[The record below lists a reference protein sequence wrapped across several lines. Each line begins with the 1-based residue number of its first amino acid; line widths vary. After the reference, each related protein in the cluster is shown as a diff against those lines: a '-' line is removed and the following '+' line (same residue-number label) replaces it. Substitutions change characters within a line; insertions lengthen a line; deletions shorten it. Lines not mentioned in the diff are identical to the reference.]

1 MSRIYT
7 SIEICA
13 GAGGQAIGLDQAGF
27 EHVALVEFEHLA
39 CQTLRFN
46 RPEWNIVEKDVRNFS
61 AAKYQGIDLFAGGV
75 PCPPFSIAGKQLG
88 KDDER
93 DLFPEALRLISEC
106 LPKAVMLENV
116 KGILSAK
123 FESYRGQIIAEL
135 NSLGYQCT
143 WKLINSS
150 DYGVSQLR
158 PRAILVAL
166 RKEYFNSFAWPEKNK
181 IPVPSVGE
189 LLFDQITSA
198 GWDASNLLNK
208 AYGIAPT
215 LVGGSKKHGGADLGP
230 TRAKQAWADMGICGK
245 GLADSPPSADF
256 TGMPR
261 LTLQMT
267 ALIQGFP
274 STWKFAGRKTPA
286 YRQVGNAFPPPVAKA
301 VGESIIS
308 ALRLYE
314 QKSAKRARV
323 ENEAA

>member
-1 MSRIYT
+1 MYT

-27 EHVALVEFEHLA
+27 EHVALVEYEPLA

-46 RPEWNIVEKDVRNFS
+46 KPEWNVIEKDVKNFS
-61 AAKYQGIDLFAGGV
+61 ATKYQGIDLFAGGV

-93 DLFPEALRLISEC
+93 DLFPEALRLIREC
-106 LPKAVMLENV
+106 SPKAVMLENV
-116 KGILSAK
+116 KGILSSK
-123 FESYRGQIIAEL
+123 FESYRNQIISEL
-135 NSLGYQCT
+135 NSLGYECT

-166 RKEYFNSFAWPEKNK
+166 KSEYFESFEWPEKNK
-181 IPVPSVGE
+181 VPVLPVGQ
-189 LLFDQITSA
+189 LLFEEISSF

-208 AYGIAPT
+208 ATGIAPT

-230 TRAKQAWADMGICGK
+230 TRAKQAWAQMGICGK
-245 GLADSPPSADF
+245 GLADSPPAADF
-256 TGMPR
+256 IGMPR

-274 STWKFAGRKTPA
+274 STWKFVGKKTPA

-301 VGESIIS
+301 IGNSIIN
-308 ALRLYE
+308 ALKLYE
-314 QKSAKRARV
+314 QKSAKRSRV

>member
-27 EHVALVEFEHLA
+27 EHLALVELENLA

-46 RPEWNIVEKDVRNFS
+46 KPQWNVIEKDVRNFS
-61 AAKYQGIDLFAGGV
+61 ATKYEGVDLFAGGV

-93 DLFPEALRLISEC
+93 DLFPEALRLVREC
-106 LPKAVMLENV
+106 SPKAVMLENV

-123 FESYRGQIIAEL
+123 FEGYRNQIIAEL

-166 RKEYFNSFAWPEKNK
+166 KKEYFDLFTWPEKNQLF
-181 IPVPSVGE
+181 VPSVGQ
-189 LLFDQITSA
+189 LLFEEITSL
-198 GWDASNLLNK
+198 GWDASNWVNK
-208 AYGIAPT
+208 AARIAPT

-230 TRAKQAWADMGICGK
+230 TRAKQAWAEMGICGK
-245 GLADSPPSADF
+245 GLADAPPAADF
-256 TGMPR
+256 TGLPR
-261 LTLQMT
+261 LTLKMT

-274 STWKFAGRKTPA
+274 SSWKFVGKKTPA

-301 VGESIIS
+301 VGESIIR
-308 ALRLYE
+308 ALKLHE
-314 QKSAKRARV
+314 QKSAKSTRI
-323 ENEAA
+323 EIEAA